1 MAVSQPLGV
10 DTYYNPDLLRRK
22 IGYPYSNP
30 VSVIHEALH
39 NLTGES
45 DVAIAQDF
53 GYQGFDSLEANIF
66 LNDILKKYCDSKR

>member
-10 DTYYNPDLLRRK
+10 DTYYNPDLLMVK
-22 IGYPYSNP
+22 LDYPYSNP
-30 VSVIHEALH
+30 ISVIHEALH

-53 GYQGFDSLEANIF
+53 GYHGFEALEANDF
-66 LNDILKKYCDSKR
+66 VNDTLKKYCDSRH